1 MATLKQLLKLQQQI
15 DADQTKLD
23 ERKLK
28 RREMIKA
35 LGLKY
40 PSSFSDRRQENFV
53 SIDGLPVRLWVG
65 TFGDLEIENLTF

>member
-40 PSSFSDRRQENFV
+40 PSSFSDRWQENFV